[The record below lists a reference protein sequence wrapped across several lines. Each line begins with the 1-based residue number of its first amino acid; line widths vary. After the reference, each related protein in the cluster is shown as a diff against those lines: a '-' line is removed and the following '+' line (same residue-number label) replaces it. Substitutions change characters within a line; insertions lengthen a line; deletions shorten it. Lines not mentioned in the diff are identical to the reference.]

1 MGIVVVGTPV
11 VTACVLRESS
21 IQKDTHTHTHTAE
34 GGECERAIECIRGS
48 CTEYTEARERE
59 CDRHWCLIVNRIHLT
74 HTLWC
79 AGEETSVISGY
90 LVGDIYIHILSV
102 CRASLF
108 RERGPLCFTLSLSA
122 LLEQCSRNEQTH
134 ARTVPTNSKLI
145 GPLDKYNRQTA
156 RAATDVNDE

>member
-108 RERGPLCFTLSLSA
+108 RAGPSLCFTLSQRFWNSVPGTN
-122 LLEQCSRNEQTH
+122 RHTH
-134 ARTVPTNSKLI
+134 AQYPLI
-145 GPLDKYNRQTA
+145 AN
-156 RAATDVNDE
+156 